1 MKSGFFQRSKT
12 LLGKR
17 CLGHVCNRKKRA
29 FRIPAGQSDGCQA
42 GRQYSIRL
50 YYNPGNLNIYTTLAA
65 YGDYETA
72 FSEYV
77 SFLAAIA
84 ADRPVYD
91 FSGLIFQ
98 TRKEE
103 PDMEE
108 ELDLEPD

>member
-1 MKSGFFQRSKT
+1 MFVIAKN
-12 LLGKR
+12 
-17 CLGHVCNRKKRA
+17 GHSAYQLDKVTAAKLEDNTKDFKEKHPE
-29 FRIPAGQSDGCQA
+29 IPGNL
-42 GRQYSIRL
+42 YSIRL
-50 YYNPGNLNIYTTLAA
+50 YYNPGNLNVYTTLAT

-77 SFLAAIA
+77 SFLAAIV

-91 FSGLIFQ
+91 FSGMIF
-98 TRKEE
+98 RPEE